1 MHTSASSHHQATI
14 SLDVSRDELRTL
26 ADRTPASG
34 KHRSIGAIAAVATL
48 GSLLFG
54 YDTGVISGALP
65 YMYMPYAANGL
76 HLGALE
82 EGLIGGTLLIGAALG
97 ALIGGRL
104 SDRYGRR
111 HNILM
116 LALVFLVG
124 ALGTAFAPTLAV
136 MYPFRFI
143 LGFAV
148 GGASATVPVYLS
160 ETAPKR
166 IRGTIV
172 AIDQLMIVVGQLLAF
187 SFNAVI
193 NQAYGGPKLDI
204 ANDPSGL
211 LQPGMQSWDNVAG
224 LQSALGGALDPTAW
238 VAYVNHLTITGGNG
252 NAWRLMLVLCSIP
265 AVALWLGMRA
275 MPESSRWYMVQRR
288 YYEAIGSLKRVRD
301 GRDGDVVD
309 ELNEMVEK
317 ERREESLPKGT
328 FRDILQTP
336 WMRRLFLVGILLA
349 VCNQTTGVN
358 TVMYYAPKVLEY
370 AGLGTSAAITAQ
382 VANGVMSVLGSAL
395 GLWLVFKFRRRQIL
409 ITCIIL
415 VAVSMFTI
423 AGLFTGLIQPYMAAG
438 TKPPMYAPML
448 VLAAMG
454 FFMLVVQSSNGPVVW
469 TMLGEMFPARVRG
482 IANGAAVF
490 CMWVVNAI
498 ITFTFPA
505 MMSHLGGGLTYS
517 LYGVVNVVV
526 AIALWRFMPETS
538 GRSLEE
544 LEEHLEGV
552 YTRPGDKVAEQV

>member
-1 MHTSASSHHQATI
+1 M
-14 SLDVSRDELRTL
+14 SLDVTRDELRGLTE
-26 ADRTPASG
+26 RTPASG

-65 YMYMPYAANGL
+65 YMYMPNAAHGL

-97 ALIGGRL
+97 ALLGGRL

-116 LALVFLVG
+116 LAVVFLVG
-124 ALGTAFAPTLAV
+124 ALGTAFAPTLWV

-193 NQAYGGPKLDI
+193 NQVYGGPQLTV
-204 ANDPSGL
+204 AADPSGL
-211 LQPGMQSWDNVAG
+211 LRTGTQSWDNVAG
-224 LQSALGGALDPTAW
+224 LQSALGGPLDPTAW
-238 VAYVNHLTITGGNG
+238 TAHVNHLTIAGGNG

-288 YYEAIGSLKRVRD
+288 YYDAIGALKRVRD
-301 GRDGDVVD
+301 HRDGDVVD

-328 FRDILQTP
+328 FRDIWQTP
-336 WMRRLFLVGILLA
+336 WIRRLFLVGILLA

-409 ITCIIL
+409 ITCIVL
-415 VAVSMFTI
+415 VAVSMFAI

-438 TKPPMYAPML
+438 TKPPVYAPML

-490 CMWVVNAI
+490 CLWVVNAI

-517 LYGVVNVVV
+517 LYGVVNVIV

-544 LEEHLEGV
+544 LEEHLEEL
-552 YTRPGDKVAEQV
+552 YTKPGDTVPELV

>member
-1 MHTSASSHHQATI
+1 M
-14 SLDVSRDELRTL
+14 SLDVTRDELREL

-34 KHRSIGAIAAVATL
+34 KKRSIGAIAAVATL

-65 YMYMPYAANGL
+65 YMYMPTAAQGL
-76 HLGALE
+76 QLTALE
-82 EGLIGGTLLIGAALG
+82 EGMIGGTLLIGAALG
-97 ALIGGRL
+97 ALFGGRL

-111 HNILM
+111 HNILL
-116 LALVFLVG
+116 LAAVFLVG
-124 ALGTAFAPTLAV
+124 AIGTALAPNLLV
-136 MYPFRFI
+136 MYPMRFV
-143 LGFAV
+143 LGLAV

-193 NQAYGGPKLDI
+193 NQAYGGPQVNI
-204 ANDPSGL
+204 TADPTGTLS
-211 LQPGMQSWDNVAG
+211 QGMQSWDNVSSQ
-224 LQSALGGALDPTAW
+224 QSALGGPLDPTTWNHW
-238 VAYVNHLTITGGNG
+238 VNQLSIDGGNG
-252 NAWRLMLVLCSIP
+252 NAWRLMLLVCTLP
-265 AVALWLGMRA
+265 AIALWIGMRM
-275 MPESSRWYMVQRR
+275 MPESSRWYMVQQR
-288 YYEAIGSLKRVRD
+288 YFDAIGSLKRVRD
-301 GRDGDVVD
+301 ARDGDVVD
-309 ELNEMVEK
+309 ELAEMVDK
-317 ERREESLPKGT
+317 ERRDASLPKGT
-328 FRDILQTP
+328 FRDIVRTP

-382 VANGVMSVLGSAL
+382 VANGVMSVIGSAL
-395 GLWLVFKFRRRQIL
+395 GLWLVFRFRRRQIL
-409 ITCIIL
+409 ITCIVL
-415 VAVSMFTI
+415 VAVSMFAI

-438 TKPPMYAPML
+438 TKPPLFAPML

-454 FFMLVVQSSNGPVVW
+454 FFMLVVQSANGPVVW

-505 MMSHLGGGLTYS
+505 MMSNLGGGLTYS
-517 LYGVVNVVV
+517 LYGVLNVAV

-544 LEEHLEGV
+544 LEEHLEQV
-552 YTRPGDKVAEQV
+552 YTKPGDKVPDLV

>member
-1 MHTSASSHHQATI
+1 M
-14 SLDVSRDELRTL
+14 

-34 KHRSIGAIAAVATL
+34 KHRSIVAIAGVATL

-65 YMYMPYAANGL
+65 YMYMPAAAHGL

-82 EGLIGGTLLIGAALG
+82 EGLIGGTLLIGAAVG
-97 ALIGGRL
+97 ALLGGRL

-124 ALGTAFAPTLAV
+124 ALGTAFAPTLWV

-172 AIDQLMIVVGQLLAF
+172 AIDQLMIVTGQLLAF
-187 SFNAVI
+187 AFNAVI
-193 NQAYGGPKLDI
+193 NQAYGGPSLTI
-204 ANDPSGL
+204 TADPGGL
-211 LQPGMQSWDNVAG
+211 LQPGTQSWDNVAG
-224 LQSALGGALDPTAW
+224 LQSALGGPLDPSTWAS
-238 VAYVNHLTITGGNG
+238 YVNHLTIAGGNG
-252 NAWRLMLVLCSIP
+252 SAWRLMLVLCSIP
-265 AVALWLGMRA
+265 AIALWFGMRV

-301 GRDGDVVD
+301 QRDGDIVD
-309 ELNEMVEK
+309 ELDEMVEK
-317 ERREESLPKGT
+317 ERREAALPKGT
-328 FRDILQTP
+328 FRDIVNTP

-395 GLWLVFKFRRRQIL
+395 GLWLVFRFRRRQIL

-415 VAVSMFTI
+415 VAVSMFAI

-438 TKPPMYAPML
+438 TKPPLFAPML

-454 FFMLVVQSSNGPVVW
+454 FFMLVVQSANGPVVW

-505 MMSHLGGGLTYS
+505 MMSNLGGGLTYT
-517 LYGVVNVVV
+517 LYGVVNVIV
-526 AIALWRFMPETS
+526 AIALWRVMPETS

-544 LEEHLEGV
+544 LEEHLEEV
-552 YTRPGDKVAEQV
+552 YTRPGDTVPVQV

>member
-1 MHTSASSHHQATI
+1 MHSTSTDEAI
-14 SLDVSRDELRTL
+14 SLDVTRDELRGLTE
-26 ADRTPASG
+26 RTPASG

-65 YMYMPYAANGL
+65 YMYMPNAAHGL

-97 ALIGGRL
+97 ALLGGRL

-116 LALVFLVG
+116 LAVVFLVG
-124 ALGTAFAPTLAV
+124 ALGTAFAPTLWV

-193 NQAYGGPKLDI
+193 NQVYGGPQLTV
-204 ANDPSGL
+204 AADPSGL
-211 LQPGMQSWDNVAG
+211 LRTGTQSWDNVAG
-224 LQSALGGALDPTAW
+224 LQSALGGPLDPTAW
-238 VAYVNHLTITGGNG
+238 TAHVNHLTIAGGNG

-288 YYEAIGSLKRVRD
+288 YYDAIGALKRVRD
-301 GRDGDVVD
+301 HRDGDVVD

-328 FRDILQTP
+328 FRDIWQTP
-336 WMRRLFLVGILLA
+336 WIRRLFLVGILLA

-409 ITCIIL
+409 ITCIVL
-415 VAVSMFTI
+415 VAVSMFAI

-438 TKPPMYAPML
+438 TKPPVYAPML

-490 CMWVVNAI
+490 CLWVVNAI

-517 LYGVVNVVV
+517 LYGVVNVIV

-544 LEEHLEGV
+544 LEEHLEEL
-552 YTRPGDKVAEQV
+552 YTKPGDTVPELV

>member
-1 MHTSASSHHQATI
+1 MDHQQTI
-14 SLDVSRDELRTL
+14 PKLSLDITRDELREL
-26 ADRTPASG
+26 SDKTPMSG

-76 HLGALE
+76 HLNSVE
-82 EGLIGGTLLIGAALG
+82 EGLIGGVLLIGAAFG
-97 ALIGGRL
+97 ALFGGRL

-116 LALVFLVG
+116 LAAIFVIG
-124 ALGTAFAPTLAV
+124 ALGTTLAPNLWV
-136 MYPFRFI
+136 MYPARFV
-143 LGFAV
+143 LGLAV

-187 SFNAVI
+187 SFNAII
-193 NQAYGGPKLDI
+193 NSVYGGPQLDI
-204 ANDPSGL
+204 ANDPSGTL
-211 LQPGMQSWDNVAG
+211 RPGMQSWDNVAG
-224 LQSALGGALDPTAW
+224 LQDQLGGTLSHGAW
-238 VAYVNHLTITGGNG
+238 EHFVANLSVTGGNG
-252 NAWRLMLVLCSIP
+252 SAWRLMMLLCTIP
-265 AVALWLGMRA
+265 AIALWIGMRT
-275 MPESSRWYMVQRR
+275 MPESSRWYMIRRR

-301 GRDGDVVD
+301 HRDGDIVD
-309 ELNEMVEK
+309 ELEEMVTHQ
-317 ERREESLPKGT
+317 RRAEAMPKGT
-328 FRDILQTP
+328 FRDIVNTP
-336 WMRRLFLVGILLA
+336 WIRRLFLVGVLLA
-349 VCNQTTGVN
+349 ICNQTTGVN

-370 AGLGTSAAITAQ
+370 AGLGSSAAITAQ

-395 GLWLVFKFRRRQIL
+395 GLWLVFRFRRRQIL
-409 ITCIIL
+409 ITCISL

-423 AGLFTGLIQPYMAAG
+423 AGLFTVLIQPHMADG
-438 TKPPMYAPML
+438 TKPPMYAPLL

-454 FFMLVVQSSNGPVVW
+454 IFMLVVQSSNGPVVW

-482 IANGAAVF
+482 IANGSAVF
-490 CMWVVNAI
+490 CMWVVNAL

-505 MMSHLGGGLTYS
+505 MMSNLGGGLTYTI
-517 LYGVVNVVV
+517 YGVLNVIV
-526 AIALWRFMPETS
+526 AIVLFKVMPETS

-544 LEEHLEGV
+544 LEDHLQEIF
-552 YTRPGDKVAEQV
+552 TRPGDPAPAIASND

>member
-1 MHTSASSHHQATI
+1 MN
-14 SLDVSRDELRTL
+14 LDVSRDELRVL
-26 ADRTPASG
+26 ASRTPASG
-34 KHRSIGAIAAVATL
+34 KRRSIGVVAAVATL

-65 YMYMPYAANGL
+65 YMSMPYAAHGL
-76 HLGALE
+76 HLGSLE
-82 EGLIGGTLLIGAALG
+82 EGLIGGMLLIGAAFG
-97 ALIGGRL
+97 ALIGGLL

-111 HNILM
+111 HTLLM
-116 LALVFLVG
+116 LAVVFLVG
-124 ALGTAFAPTLAV
+124 ALGTAFAPTLWV
-136 MYPFRFI
+136 MYPFRII

-166 IRGTIV
+166 LRGTVV
-172 AIDQLMIVVGQLLAF
+172 AVDQLMIVLGQLLSF
-187 SFNAVI
+187 SFNALI
-193 NQAYGGPKLDI
+193 DHAYGGPRLDI
-204 ANDPSGL
+204 ADDPAGL
-211 LQPGMQSWDNVAG
+211 LHRGMQSWDNVAG
-224 LQSALGGALDPTAW
+224 LQRALGGALSPDAW
-238 VAYVNHLTITGGNG
+238 VSYVDRLTIVGGNG
-252 NAWRLMLVLCSIP
+252 DAWRMMLLLCSIP
-265 AVALWLGMRA
+265 AIALWIGMRA

-288 YYEAIGSLKRVRD
+288 YDEAIGALKRVRD
-301 GRDGDVVD
+301 ERGDIVD
-309 ELNEMVEK
+309 ELDEMVEK
-317 ERREESLPKGT
+317 ERREESLPRGT
-328 FRDILQTP
+328 MRDVFRTP

-358 TVMYYAPKVLEY
+358 TVMYYAPTVLEY

-382 VANGVMSVLGSAL
+382 VANGVMSVLGAGL
-395 GLWLVFKFRRRQIL
+395 GLWLVFRFRRRQIL
-409 ITCIIL
+409 ITCITL
-415 VAVSMFTI
+415 VAVSMFAL
-423 AGLFTGLIQPYMAAG
+423 AGLFTWLIQPSMAAA
-438 TKPPMYAPML
+438 TKPPLYAPML
-448 VLAAMG
+448 VLGAMG

-505 MMSHLGGGLTYS
+505 MMGRLGGGLTYT
-517 LYGVVNVVV
+517 LYGVLNILV

-544 LEEHLEGV
+544 LEDHLRER
-552 YTRPGDKVAEQV
+552 YTKPGDKVPDPA

>member
-1 MHTSASSHHQATI
+1 M
-14 SLDVSRDELRTL
+14 SLDVTRDELREL

-34 KHRSIGAIAAVATL
+34 KKRSIGAIAAVATL

-65 YMYMPYAANGL
+65 YMYMPTAAQGL
-76 HLGALE
+76 QLTALE
-82 EGLIGGTLLIGAALG
+82 EGMIGGTLLIGAALG
-97 ALIGGRL
+97 ALFGGRL

-111 HNILM
+111 HNILL
-116 LALVFLVG
+116 LAAVFLVG
-124 ALGTAFAPTLAV
+124 AIGTALAPNLLV
-136 MYPFRFI
+136 MYPMRFV
-143 LGFAV
+143 LGLAV

-193 NQAYGGPKLDI
+193 NQAYGGPQVNI
-204 ANDPSGL
+204 TADPTGTLS
-211 LQPGMQSWDNVAG
+211 QGMQSWDNVSSQ
-224 LQSALGGALDPTAW
+224 QSALGGPLDPTTWNHW
-238 VAYVNHLTITGGNG
+238 VNQLSIDGGNG
-252 NAWRLMLVLCSIP
+252 NAWRLMLLVCTLP
-265 AVALWLGMRA
+265 AIALWIGMRM
-275 MPESSRWYMVQRR
+275 MPESSRWYMVQQR
-288 YYEAIGSLKRVRD
+288 YFDAIGSLKRVRD
-301 GRDGDVVD
+301 ARDGDVVD
-309 ELNEMVEK
+309 ELAEMVDK
-317 ERREESLPKGT
+317 ERRDASLPKGT
-328 FRDILQTP
+328 FRDIVRTP

-382 VANGVMSVLGSAL
+382 VANGVMSVIGSAL
-395 GLWLVFKFRRRQIL
+395 GLWLVFRFRRRQIL
-409 ITCIIL
+409 ITCIVL
-415 VAVSMFTI
+415 VAVSMFAI

-438 TKPPMYAPML
+438 TKPPLFAPML

-454 FFMLVVQSSNGPVVW
+454 FFLLVVQSANGPVVW

-505 MMSHLGGGLTYS
+505 MMSNLGGGLTYS
-517 LYGVVNVVV
+517 LYGVLNVAV

-544 LEEHLEGV
+544 LEEHLEQV
-552 YTRPGDKVAEQV
+552 YTKPGDKVPDLV